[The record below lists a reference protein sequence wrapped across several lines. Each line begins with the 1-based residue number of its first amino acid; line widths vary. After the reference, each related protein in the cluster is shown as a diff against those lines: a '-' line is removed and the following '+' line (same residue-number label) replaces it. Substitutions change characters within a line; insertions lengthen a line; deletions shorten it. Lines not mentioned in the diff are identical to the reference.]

1 MGIDGAA
8 GAPGG
13 ALGFVAPGSCLAA
26 GRLFDRPYTSAM
38 YLQATV
44 GLTAIPAG
52 AAFAAFFRLGIRG
65 GWGEETTISPLR
77 LGQGGNIPLVAGCPV
92 ATDIVELL

>member
-1 MGIDGAA
+1 
-8 GAPGG
+8 
-13 ALGFVAPGSCLAA
+13 
-26 GRLFDRPYTSAM
+26 M